1 MIIIPDIHG
10 HTFWKEAIAK
20 RREDEM
26 VIFLGDY
33 LDPHD
38 SSETKITHD
47 QAFDNFLDIVKYK
60 RANPNTCV
68 LLLGNHELSYV
79 FLRFLAFPH
88 DFKHHFRNRRFIKEN
103 INLFQLAYYTKLK
116 GNEYLFTHAGV
127 HPKWIK
133 QNFKKIETPVGF
145 YSYTL
150 EVPTNKLKGKL
161 NRITSNGRFFRR
173 WGSCV
178 WLNVKDWINECSYL
192 DFGNCYQIFGH
203 TYLRDAEPIITKH
216 FAALDTRRA
225 YRLSECTGE
234 ITIL

>member
-20 RREDEM
+20 RRKDEM

-33 LDPHD
+33 LDPHN
-38 SSETKITHD
+38 SSKTSITND
-47 QAFDNFLDIVKYK
+47 IAFDNFLDIVKYK
-60 RANPNTCV
+60 RANPDNCV
-68 LLLGNHELSYV
+68 LLFGNHELSYI

-88 DFKHHFRNRRFIKEN
+88 DFSHHFRNRRFILDN
-103 INLFQLAYYTKLK
+103 INLFQLAYYTKLN

-133 QNFKKIETPVGF
+133 QNFKNIETPFEF

-150 EVPTNKLKGKL
+150 EVPINKLTGKL
-161 NRITSNGRFFRR
+161 NRITSERRPFRR

-178 WLNVKDWINECSYL
+178 WLYISDWINESSYL
-192 DFGNCYQIFGH
+192 EFGNCYQIFGH
-203 TYLRDAEPIITKH
+203 TYLRNAEPLITKY
-216 FAALDTRRA
+216 FAALDTRQA

-234 ITIL
+234 ISMF